1 MDRWVDRRASD
12 EERQRAREVA
22 QAVLDGRTAVLE
34 AARELFPL
42 AHTDAI
48 TNEDDRRL
56 MIAIQSETDHLPIGG
71 VRKLW
76 APDALQRK
84 EPEIAGAEAL
94 WKAEFLEACKR
105 IADTVENS

>member
-1 MDRWVDRRASD
+1 MDRRASD

-22 QAVLDGRTAVLE
+22 QAVLDGRTTVLE

-71 VRKLW
+71 ARKLW

-84 EPEIAGAEAL
+84 EPEIAGAGAL

>member
-1 MDRWVDRRASD
+1 MRRFYESALWITQSFFSRNPD
-12 EERQRAREVA
+12 FHHG
-22 QAVLDGRTAVLE
+22 L
-34 AARELFPL
+34 L

>member
-1 MDRWVDRRASD
+1 
-12 EERQRAREVA
+12 
-22 QAVLDGRTAVLE
+22 
-34 AARELFPL
+34 
-42 AHTDAI
+42 
-48 TNEDDRRL
+48 
-56 MIAIQSETDHLPIGG
+56 LPIGG

-76 APDALQRK
+76 TPDALQRK